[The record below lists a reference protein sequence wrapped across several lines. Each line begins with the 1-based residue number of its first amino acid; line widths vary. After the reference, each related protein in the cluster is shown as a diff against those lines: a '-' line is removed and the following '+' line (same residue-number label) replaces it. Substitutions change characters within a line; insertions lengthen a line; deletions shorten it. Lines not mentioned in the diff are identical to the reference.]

1 MKTHDLKKLL
11 EAVPYDSDVH
21 IKNTETASSKANSI
35 FIDFEKKEIVI
46 GCTNGNN
53 NRY

>member
-11 EAVPYDSDVH
+11 EAVPYDFDVH
-21 IKNTETASSKANSI
+21 IENTETASIKANSI

-46 GCTNGNN
+46 GV
-53 NRY
+53 Y

>member
-11 EAVPYDSDVH
+11 EAVPYDFDVH
-21 IKNTETASSKANSI
+21 IEKKETAISKDNSI

-46 GCTNGNN
+46 GV
-53 NRY
+53 Y

>member
-11 EAVPYDSDVH
+11 EAVSYDFDVH
-21 IKNTETASSKANSI
+21 IENTETANSKANSI

-46 GCTNGNN
+46 GV
-53 NRY
+53 Y